1 MIDPDILGLAIMG
14 LGALIVAWLVL
25 RVIMKERRVFW
36 FAVALI
42 AVGLGYLST
51 TEAPRELVQLI
62 FGNQAWLAVT

>member
-14 LGALIVAWLVL
+14 LGALIIAWLVL
-25 RVIMKERRVFW
+25 RVMMKERRVFW
-36 FAVALI
+36 FSVALI

-51 TEAPRELVQLI
+51 TGAPRELVQLI